1 MSTGGER
8 LHWLLRPRT
17 IRALWIGGS
26 GVLAV
31 LVLADFLIH
40 PHAHFGV
47 DASFGFYAW
56 YGLLT
61 CMAMVL
67 AAKALGVW
75 LKRRDDYYGGDA
87 GDDAPRD
94 PREDGHG

>member
-1 MSTGGER
+1 
-8 LHWLLRPRT
+8 
-17 IRALWIGGS
+17 
-26 GVLAV
+26 
-31 LVLADFLIH
+31 
-40 PHAHFGV
+40 V

-87 GDDAPRD
+87 GDGAPRD